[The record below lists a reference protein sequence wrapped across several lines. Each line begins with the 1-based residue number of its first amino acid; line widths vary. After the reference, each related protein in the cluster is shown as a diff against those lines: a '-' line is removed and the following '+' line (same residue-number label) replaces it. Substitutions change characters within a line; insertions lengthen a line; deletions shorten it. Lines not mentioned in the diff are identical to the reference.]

1 MNTKNEEKDQ
11 LTRVL
16 EETKYARIPFSAIEP
31 IPGINR
37 QVCPK
42 HAETCKNQ
50 IKEAD
55 EFFGTFTL
63 AKHPT
68 KKGKYVLVDYGHRF
82 EALKSVNRS
91 VAPMCQIIKAST
103 EAEIAEAMKRMNS
116 NSKKWTILNHVNALA
131 GLGNVHYQILKG
143 LFESNKLTAATLPM
157 LLSLQGRGVTKKQI
171 EQGTFRVVNPNWK
184 QNLMEVEEILEL
196 DYIAK
201 GFNRRPLIEAL
212 VQLVTSTDYNHAEFM
227 LNLHRLGK
235 RNFQMR
241 IVDKEAGDI
250 LKTLKKIQRKKL
262 SLAA

>member
-16 EETKYARIPFSAIEP
+16 LETKYARIPFSAIEP

-42 HAETCKNQ
+42 HAEKCRNE
-50 IKEAD
+50 IKEAN
-55 EFFGTFTL
+55 EFFGAFLL

-82 EALKSVNRS
+82 EALRTVSRS

-103 EAEIAEAMKRMNS
+103 EAEIAEVMKRINS
-116 NSKKWTILNHVNALA
+116 NNKKWTILNHVNALA

-157 LLSLQGRGVTKKQI
+157 LLSLQGREPQKSKLNKVHS
-171 EQGTFRVVNPNWK
+171 
-184 QNLMEVEEILEL
+184 EL
-196 DYIAK
+196 
-201 GFNRRPLIEAL
+201 
-212 VQLVTSTDYNHAEFM
+212 
-227 LNLHRLGK
+227 
-235 RNFQMR
+235 
-241 IVDKEAGDI
+241 
-250 LKTLKKIQRKKL
+250 
-262 SLAA
+262 